1 MLMLLCVQVVQTN
14 NNESSW
20 REKIK
25 TTTFYCKQAKDMEVC
40 PKKKS
45 WLKKSNWQH
54 LYLKFNVDCHIKTYK
69 NHNLFLV

>member
-1 MLMLLCVQVVQTN
+1 MLILLCVQVVQTN

-40 PKKKS
+40 QKK
-45 WLKKSNWQH
+45 
-54 LYLKFNVDCHIKTYK
+54 
-69 NHNLFLV
+69 